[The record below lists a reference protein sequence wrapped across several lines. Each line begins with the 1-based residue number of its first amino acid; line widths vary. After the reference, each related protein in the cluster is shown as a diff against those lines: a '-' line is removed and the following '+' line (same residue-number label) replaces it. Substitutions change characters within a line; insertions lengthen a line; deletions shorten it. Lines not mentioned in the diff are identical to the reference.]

1 MKKIDDSILNFI
13 QTMNKH
19 PQEES
24 LVVKN
29 GGVRYRSELVKLQVD
44 EKIYLSP
51 ELKFFYEHCEI
62 ICDIR
67 HDGHKLKSTS
77 VNLGN
82 ALLDLCSPENLIY
95 RQEGFRWI
103 GTDLKE
109 DPEWNPFWL
118 VIADINDDPVVVVT
132 DKEGSPVMASY
143 ESGALFPIANS
154 FSDFLDY
161 LSVTIEL
168 IQGKYNG
175 EIIDDE
181 SFEFL
186 EGFIEDLK
194 ERISKIN
201 HNDELV
207 ENFID
212 YLYG

>member
-1 MKKIDDSILNFI
+1 MKQIENSILKFI
-13 QTMNKH
+13 QTMNKY

-24 LVVKN
+24 PVVKN
-29 GGVRYRSELVKLQVD
+29 GGVRYKSELVKLQVD
-44 EKIYLSP
+44 EKIYFSP
-51 ELKFFYEHCEI
+51 ELNFFYERCEI

-77 VNLGN
+77 IDLGN
-82 ALLDLCSPENLIY
+82 SSLSLWSPENLVY

-103 GTDLKE
+103 GTDLE
-109 DPEWNPFWL
+109 DDPEWNPFWL
-118 VIADINDDPVVVVT
+118 VIADKNDDPVVVVT

-143 ESGALFPIANS
+143 ETGALFPIANS

-161 LSVTIEL
+161 LSITLEL
-168 IQGKYNG
+168 VQGKYNG

-181 SFEFL
+181 SCELL

-194 ERISKIN
+194 EMISKIN
-201 HNDELV
+201 KNDELV